1 MEEPE
6 VVEVEEVEEVEAPS
20 EPEPIAPE
28 WVQIYEDLV
37 STSWVPKRLLVLKFS
52 FVILLLKVTHNII

>member
-6 VVEVEEVEEVEAPS
+6 VVEVEVEKVETPV

-28 WVQIYEDLV
+28 WVQVYEDLV
-37 STSWVPKRLLVLKFS
+37 SYFVLGGFTKREVFLFHLTLTICFMCLQ
-52 FVILLLKVTHNII
+52 F